1 MSEEIKEKD
10 DGGLM
15 YQQLRKFI
23 SVIVSFYLNCYR
35 ILLILFY
42 FQLINSV
49 NLI

>member
-23 SVIVSFYLNCYR
+23 SVIVSNK
-35 ILLILFY
+35 
-42 FQLINSV
+42 
-49 NLI
+49 NLALEK

>member
-23 SVIVSFYLNCYR
+23 SVIVSLFTNFISNFIQFIFLKK
-35 ILLILFY
+35 ITLILY
-42 FQLINSV
+42 
-49 NLI
+49 

>member
-23 SVIVSFYLNCYR
+23 SVIVSYYLFFDIKFTYISYISN
-35 ILLILFY
+35 INQLF
-42 FQLINSV
+42 
-49 NLI
+49 

>member
-23 SVIVSFYLNCYR
+23 SVIVSYQF
-35 ILLILFY
+35 LFK
-42 FQLINSV
+42 
-49 NLI
+49 

>member
-23 SVIVSFYLNCYR
+23 SVIVSF
-35 ILLILFY
+35 IP
-42 FQLINSV
+42 
-49 NLI
+49 NLRFNFIDFIFL

>member
-23 SVIVSFYLNCYR
+23 SVIVSNKFLILIRVYLNLY
-35 ILLILFY
+35 I
-42 FQLINSV
+42 
-49 NLI
+49 

>member
-23 SVIVSFYLNCYR
+23 SVIVSNKNLAFKK
-35 ILLILFY
+35 I
-42 FQLINSV
+42 
-49 NLI
+49 NLISLFIFNKFK

>member
-23 SVIVSFYLNCYR
+23 SVIVSFLSE
-35 ILLILFY
+35 L
-42 FQLINSV
+42 QQ
-49 NLI
+49 NLIEFILPSYH